1 VFPALALV
9 GWYNGHPAFRH
20 NAPDLSRTT
29 DVSIIGHG
37 NVALDV
43 ARILLKPVEALSE
56 TDIPEDVLE
65 VLAKSKVR
73 SVRVVGRRGPAQ
85 VAFTAKEFREMSQIG
100 LHRDGLDP
108 KLATEARSIVGR
120 DRARNRILDLMEKPW
135 SASGNG
141 KEFHLDFLKSPKSF
155 NAASGSKNNDK
166 TSRVGS
172 LTWSVNELLTTAAD
186 PPSPPTSQT
195 ESVPHPSPTV
205 IARPTDETVTTPAD
219 LVVESVGYRS
229 EPLGS
234 EEGWTLPFDRS
245 RGRVRNVGGRIV
257 DEEGMVVGTPPLTP
271 YHTPSSQTRPPQ
283 LPRRLE
289 CNKIFPWLTMKL
301 TIHRSPDCMPL
312 AGWPE
317 DQSALSHP
325 QCTTHTASSPS

>member
-172 LTWSVNELLTTAAD
+172 VTWSVNELLTTAAD

-205 IARPTDETVTTPAD
+205 IARPTGPNRLDRKKAGLCRLIGVAAGSGMS
-219 LVVESVGYRS
+219 VVVLWTKR
-229 EPLGS
+229 
-234 EEGWTLPFDRS
+234 GWWWVLLLLLPTILQVRKHDPPSYLDAWSAIRFS
-245 RGRVRNVGGRIV
+245 RG
-257 DEEGMVVGTPPLTP
+257 
-271 YHTPSSQTRPPQ
+271 
-283 LPRRLE
+283 
-289 CNKIFPWLTMKL
+289 
-301 TIHRSPDCMPL
+301 
-312 AGWPE
+312 
-317 DQSALSHP
+317 
-325 QCTTHTASSPS
+325 